1 MKATSKTKVK
11 PMTSLRSDVDAER
24 FVDSADLSTYD
35 LTGFKPMR
43 FEFEPKAAAL
53 NMRLPQNLLDA
64 LKSKAKAKGVP
75 YTRYVR
81 LLLEN
86 DVAGVEASAG

>member
-1 MKATSKTKVK
+1 MKAKSK
-11 PMTSLRSDVDAER
+11 PMPSLRSDADAQR
-24 FVDSADLSTYD
+24 FVDTADLSVYD
-35 LTGFKPMR
+35 LSGFKPMN

-64 LKSKAKAKGVP
+64 LKVKAKAKGIP

-81 LLLEN
+81 MLLES
-86 DVAGVEASAG
+86 DVAR

>member
-1 MKATSKTKVK
+1 MKAKLKTM
-11 PMTSLRSDVDAER
+11 PSLANDADAER
-24 FVDSADLSTYD
+24 FIAESDLATYD
-35 LTGFKPMR
+35 LSDFKPMG

-64 LKSKAKAKGVP
+64 LKRKASAKGMP

-86 DVAGVEASAG
+86 DVSR

>member
-1 MKATSKTKVK
+1 MKTKLK
-11 PMTSLRSDVDAER
+11 SMPSLANDADAGR
-24 FVDSADLSTYD
+24 FVAEADLSTYD
-35 LTGFKPMR
+35 LSGFKPMR

-53 NMRLPQNLLDA
+53 NMRLPKNLLDA
-64 LKSKAKAKGVP
+64 LKLKARAKGMP

-86 DVAGVEASAG
+86 DVSR

>member
-1 MKATSKTKVK
+1 MKTSAK
-11 PMTSLRSDVDAER
+11 PMPSLKSDADSEQ
-24 FVDSADLSTYD
+24 FVATADLSRFD
-35 LTGFKPMR
+35 LSGFKPMR

-64 LKSKAKAKGVP
+64 VKLKAKARGMP

-81 LLLEN
+81 LLLES
-86 DVAGVEASAG
+86 DVAR

>member
-1 MKATSKTKVK
+1 MGQARLICFHSGNQNQPFCLVGWHGNLWT
-11 PMTSLRSDVDAER
+11 
-24 FVDSADLSTYD
+24 FDLS
-35 LTGFKPMR
+35 GFKPMR

-86 DVAGVEASAG
+86 DVAG

>member
-1 MKATSKTKVK
+1 MKTKLK
-11 PMTSLRSDVDAER
+11 PMPSLANDADADR
-24 FVDSADLSTYD
+24 FVTEADLSAYD
-35 LTGFKPMR
+35 LSGFKPMR

-53 NMRLPQNLLDA
+53 NMRLPKNLLDA
-64 LKSKAKAKGVP
+64 LKLKASAKGMP

-86 DVAGVEASAG
+86 DVSR

>member
-1 MKATSKTKVK
+1 MKAASKTKVK
-11 PMTSLRSDVDAER
+11 PMTSLKSDVDAER

-64 LKSKAKAKGVP
+64 LKSKAKAKGIP

-81 LLLEN
+81 LLLES
-86 DVAGVEASAG
+86 DVAS

>member
-1 MKATSKTKVK
+1 MKATSKSKVK
-11 PMTSLRSDVDAER
+11 PMPSLKSDAEAGR

-64 LKSKAKAKGVP
+64 LKSKAKAKGIP

-81 LLLEN
+81 LLLES
-86 DVAGVEASAG
+86 DVAG

>member
-1 MKATSKTKVK
+1 
-11 PMTSLRSDVDAER
+11 
-24 FVDSADLSTYD
+24 
-35 LTGFKPMR
+35 MR

-64 LKSKAKAKGVP
+64 LKLKAKEKGIP

-81 LLLEN
+81 LLLES
-86 DVAGVEASAG
+86 DVARLR

>member
-1 MKATSKTKVK
+1 MKTHNRKSMPSLASDTAAEHFVAT
-11 PMTSLRSDVDAER
+11 
-24 FVDSADLSTYD
+24 ADLSKFD
-35 LTGFKPMR
+35 LSGFKPAR
-43 FEFEPKAAAL
+43 FEFEPKTAAL

-64 LKSKAKAKGVP
+64 LKLKAQKKGIP

-86 DVAGVEASAG
+86 DVAL